1 MWKIIAEKHYKTA
14 NGYDMKDET
23 TFECDDAENA
33 LEVILMLERYGVD
46 RFEYRI
52 IPIEEEAKKG
62 EDENE

>member
-33 LEVILMLERYGVD
+33 LEVILTLECYGVD

-52 IPIEEEAKKG
+52 ITIEEEAKKG
-62 EDENE
+62 ENENE